1 LSGRAKI
8 YLGVDKPY
16 DHDYI
21 KHMTGIPAIIVGAC
35 LIIDGILLVIFLA
48 AMFGILIGGSKVD

>member
-1 LSGRAKI
+1 
-8 YLGVDKPY
+8 
-16 DHDYI
+16 
-21 KHMTGIPAIIVGAC
+21 MTGIPAIIVGAC